1 MNNETMN
8 NEQTSGDPAALTTPP
23 AASPAA
29 PQQNAGCLSELGWLA
44 AAPALSCFSLNF
56 YHLATKRRTGSA
68 VMFFFA
74 FTFVI
79 VSLQACGILWGLF
92 KAGQEIRQS
101 FERGE
106 FPEITITDGVA
117 EVSGQQPFV
126 FEDNDSFLGIDTT
139 GQYTEIDR
147 RRYIQGLLLKRTSVV
162 FLSRQG
168 EYREVPLSDVQRL
181 LGLSDPFI
189 LNGET
194 AANYWTGFSL
204 LASVIAFLALIV
216 WNWLVR
222 LAYIALIGLV
232 VWGIVALV
240 RSGTGFGPVL
250 IAGLY
255 ALVPA
260 LFIHF
265 LLGQVNFTL
274 PLLTTFFLIVFWGLG
289 LAAAFWPRAAS
300 AAPATADEYF
310 RTERPLRGWRALIA
324 LPVVIDIVL
333 EMIFN
338 WKAWY
343 VTWPLTMFTLIALLA
358 VSLWPLTK
366 LPNQSASQG

>member
-8 NEQTSGDPAALTTPP
+8 NEVVPTPN
-23 AASPAA
+23 SPATASSAA
-29 PQQNAGCLSELGWLA
+29 PPQSAGCLSELGWLA
-44 AAPALSCFSLNF
+44 AAPVLSCFSLNF
-56 YHLATKRRTGSA
+56 YHLASKRRTGSA
-68 VMFFFA
+68 VMFFFV

-79 VSLQACGILWGLF
+79 VSLQSCGILWGLF

-106 FPEITITDGVA
+106 FPEITITGGVA

-126 FEDNDSFLGIDTT
+126 FEDNDSFFGIDTT

-147 RRYIQGLLLKRTSVV
+147 RLYTQGFLLKRSSVV
-162 FLSRQG
+162 FLNRQG
-168 EYREVPLSDVQRL
+168 DYREVPLSDVQQL
-181 LGLSDPFI
+181 LGLSDPFV

-194 AANYWTGFSL
+194 ATNYWTGFSL
-204 LASVIAFLALIV
+204 LISVIAFLFLIL

-232 VWGIVALV
+232 VWGIVALI

-250 IAGLY
+250 ITGLY

-260 LFIHF
+260 LFAHF
-265 LLGQVNFTL
+265 LLSQINFTL
-274 PLLTTFFLIVFWGLG
+274 PLMTTFFLIVFWGLG
-289 LAAAFWPRAAS
+289 LAAALWPRAANP
-300 AAPATADEYF
+300 APATADEYF
-310 RTERPLRGWRALIA
+310 RSERPLRGWRALIA
-324 LPVVIDIVL
+324 LPLVIDIVL
-333 EMIFN
+333 EMIFSWN
-338 WKAWY
+338 AWY

-366 LPNQSASQG
+366 LTNPPSASQG